1 MKSKRK
7 GQGGKVMELLQK
19 YTNKLNTLL
28 MPKPP
33 ETKKTDVIILDTK
46 NGVIR
51 LNYANKEVQ
60 EKISKQIKTL
70 AKIRMK

>member
-1 MKSKRK
+1 
-7 GQGGKVMELLQK
+7 MELLQK
-19 YTNKLNTLL
+19 YTEKLNTWL
-28 MPKPP
+28 MPKPL
-33 ETKKTDVIILDTK
+33 EINKKDVIILDTK
-46 NGVIR
+46 NGAIR